1 MIKFDKIITKVT
13 NDNHKRNRLIRLKKV
28 DKYHPV
34 IKLLKIKKI
43 RTKKLLE
50 IGCSTGF
57 VLKRIKEITNADC
70 YGIDASQNAIS
81 EGKKIFNGIKL
92 YSGTLEKSNLKKK
105 KFDLIIFGFFLFLL
119 PPEKILNLFSIVDN
133 MLNNGGKIIIYDFYA
148 KNFNKI
154 KYKHK
159 KGLFS
164 YKWNFKNVFLSLPQY
179 KLVYLK
185 VEKYKK
191 TNDKIEVSLLKK
203 EIK

>member
-1 MIKFDKIITKVT
+1 MIKFNKIITKVA
-13 NDNHKRNRLIRLKKV
+13 NDNHERNRFKRLEKA
-28 DKYHPV
+28 DKNHPV
-34 IKLLKIKKI
+34 IKLFRSKKI
-43 RTKKLLE
+43 QTKKLLE

-57 VLKRIKEITNADC
+57 VLKRIKDITNANC
-70 YGIDASQNAIS
+70 YGIDPSRKAIS
-81 EGKKIFNGIKL
+81 EGKKIFKGINL
-92 YSGTLEKSNLKKK
+92 YPGTLESSSLRKK

-119 PPEKILNLFSIVDN
+119 PPKKILNLFKIVDD
-133 MLNNGGKIIIYDFYA
+133 MLDNDGKIIIYDFHA
-148 KNFNKI
+148 KNLIRK

-191 TNDKIEVSLLKK
+191 TNDKLEVSLIKK
-203 EIK
+203 KDK